1 MPVYPHPQ
9 PPPIVVEACLLFET
23 TAEKVDGT
31 LAEVVPHCGQCGS
44 LTRLNPDK
52 NSNCQLQEVQKYSC
66 SGI

>member
-1 MPVYPHPQ
+1 MPVDPHPQ
-9 PPPIVVEACLLFET
+9 LPPIVVEGCLLFET

-31 LAEVVPHCGQCGS
+31 LAEVVPHCGQLAS

-52 NSNCQLQEVQKYSC
+52 SSNRQLQEVQKYSC